1 MNTAMAEQRLELG
14 KLPMGLLE
22 ALLQRYTRP
31 DERVVV
37 GPRIGEDAA
46 VLDMGTRYLVVKSD
60 PITFATDEIGWYV
73 VHINAND
80 VAVMGA
86 TPRWFLLTLLLP
98 GRGASRAAVEEIFRQ
113 VDGACQAL
121 GIVLCGG
128 HTEVTYDLKRPIAVG
143 VMLGEVEKEDL
154 VRTGGAQVGDDLI
167 LSKGIAIEG
176 TAVLAREMG
185 GKLAA
190 RLGPEIVARGRRF
203 LTEPGISVWRDA
215 RVLCQ
220 AGRPHAMHDPTEG
233 GLATGLW
240 ELALA
245 SEKGLIVDL
254 EKVPVYPETRAFC
267 QSLGLDPLGL
277 IASGALLATVSP
289 AESPRMLQA
298 LSAAGIPAAV
308 IGKVVE
314 GPAVVHAEGKPP
326 LRVFDQDE
334 LARCFAMDG
343 SAIHG
348 KVVPG
353 D

>member
-1 MNTAMAEQRLELG
+1 MAERLELG

-46 VLDMGTRYLVVKSD
+46 VLDMGTHYLVVKSD
-60 PITFATDEIGWYV
+60 PITFATEEIGWYV
-73 VHINAND
+73 VHVNAND
-80 VAVMGA
+80 VSVMGA

-98 GRGASRAAVEEIFRQ
+98 GRRATRALVEDIFRQ
-113 VDGACQAL
+113 VDAACQAL

-128 HTEVTYDLKRPIAVG
+128 HTEVTHDLERPIAVG
-143 VMLGEVEKEDL
+143 IMLGEVEKENL

-176 TAVLAREMG
+176 TAVLAREVG
-185 GKLAA
+185 DELAV
-190 RLGPEIVARGRRF
+190 RLGPELVARGRRF
-203 LTEPGISVWRDA
+203 LTEPGISVRRDA
-215 RVLCQ
+215 QVIGQ

-245 SEKGLIVDL
+245 SDKALIVDVQ
-254 EKVPVYPETRAFC
+254 KVRVYPETQAFC
-267 QSLGLDPLGL
+267 RSLGLDPLGL
-277 IASGALLATVSP
+277 IASGALLAS
-289 AESPRMLQA
+289 ASSSESPRMIAA
-298 LSAAGIPAAV
+298 LAAAGIPATV
-308 IGKVVE
+308 IGKVMA
-314 GPAVVHAEGKPP
+314 GPAAVHIEGRDGRQP
-326 LRVFDQDE
+326 LRPFEQDE
-334 LARCFAMDG
+334 LARWFSMESRAV
-343 SAIHG
+343 HG
-348 KVVPG
+348 

>member
-1 MNTAMAEQRLELG
+1 MKASMVDQRLELG
-14 KLPMGLLE
+14 KLPMGFLE
-22 ALLQRYTRP
+22 ALLQRYARP

-46 VLDMGTRYLVVKSD
+46 VLDMGSQYLVVKSD
-60 PITFATDEIGWYV
+60 PITFAAEEIGWYV

-80 VAVMGA
+80 IASMGA
-86 TPRWFLLTLLLP
+86 TPRWFLMTLLLP
-98 GRGASRAAVEEIFRQ
+98 GQRSTRAMVEEIFRQ
-113 VDGACQAL
+113 VDDACRAL

-128 HTEVTYDLKRPIAVG
+128 HTEVTHDLDRPIAVG
-143 VMLGEVEKEDL
+143 IMLGEVGKEDL

-176 TAVLAREMG
+176 TAVLAREVG
-185 GKLAA
+185 DELRG
-190 RLGPEIVARGRRF
+190 RLGPAIVERGRRF

-215 RVLCQ
+215 RILCQ

-245 SEKGLIVDL
+245 SEKTLVVDL
-254 EKVPVYPETRAFC
+254 QKVPVYPETRAFC

-277 IASGALLATVSP
+277 IASGALLAAASP
-289 AESPRMLQA
+289 AESPAMLQA

-314 GPAVVHAEGKPP
+314 GPAAVHVQGSGGRQP
-326 LRVFDQDE
+326 LPVFEQDE
-334 LARCFAMDG
+334 LARWFASDG
-343 SAIHG
+343 AAG
-348 KVVPG
+348 AG
-353 D
+353 DD